1 MALIFTKARSGK
13 RLGAVQGQLFNTAH
27 GNLVKANQLTP
38 KLLFPGTGSPLE
50 ELTEPLKKLLL
61 AKPGNMSDDLFK
73 AHLPSTES
81 TSAKA
86 DLGDGIEKLRDLANS
101 ARVLS
106 APDRPP
112 ATIKIVTSDVE
123 IKLHQTSRRKPDP

>member
-1 MALIFTKARSGK
+1 
-13 RLGAVQGQLFNTAH
+13 
-27 GNLVKANQLTP
+27 
-38 KLLFPGTGSPLE
+38 
-50 ELTEPLKKLLL
+50 
-61 AKPGNMSDDLFK
+61 MSDDLFK
-73 AHLPSTES
+73 AHLLSTES

-112 ATIKIVTSDVE
+112 ATIKFVTSDVE